1 MIGRLGR
8 DTSPRRAPGLVE
20 CELPEELL
28 LHRPGGSLV
37 LSLNAT
43 ARAVWELCDG
53 RRSIEAIALDLTR
66 RFQAPAGEILAA
78 VERVVQE
85 LADQGLIQLS
95 SLADAPDAGAEQ

>member
-1 MIGRLGR
+1 MTGRPSR
-8 DTSPRRAPGLVE
+8 HASPHRVPGLVE

-28 LHRPGGSLV
+28 LHRPGGPVV

-66 RFQAPAGEILAA
+66 RFQAPAGEILVA
-78 VERVVQE
+78 VESVVQE
-85 LADQGLIQLS
+85 LADLGLIQLPS
-95 SLADAPDAGAEQ
+95 PADSPGAGPSR